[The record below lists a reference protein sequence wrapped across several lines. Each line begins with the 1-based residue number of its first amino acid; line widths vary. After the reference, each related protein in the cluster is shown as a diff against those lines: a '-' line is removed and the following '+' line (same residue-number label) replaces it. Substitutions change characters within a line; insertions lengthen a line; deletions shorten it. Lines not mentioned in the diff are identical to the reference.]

1 MRHKT
6 SALNQ
11 QNYHLDRWAEGYFQI
26 NDGNLTVSPNGCAV
40 DQDNL
45 KVKLPLAALVADLK
59 DQHQMR
65 LPLLVRFPQILKH
78 RIQQLTEAFAHSIS
92 QYQYQNQFMPVY
104 PIKVNQQYPVVHAIA
119 EGQRELGL
127 PLGLEAGSK
136 PELIAVLAQA
146 SEHKAVIVCNGYKDE
161 HYIRLALLAE
171 KLGHQVYI
179 VVEKM
184 SELPLVLAQAE
195 QLGVQPRLGIRAKLA
210 SIGQGNWQNTGG
222 EKSKFGLTSQQ
233 ILNFVETLK
242 QQNQLGCLQ
251 LLHFHLGSQIA
262 NIQDIAT
269 GLRECTQIYA
279 SLQSLGAQISTV
291 DVGGGL
297 GVDYEGTGSR
307 GACSMNYSVSQ
318 YADVVVAAWQQI
330 CAQNELPAP
339 RILTE
344 SGRAM
349 TAHHAVLVSDIVDN
363 EKAAEHIEVVDK
375 QLLSNFSQGQSLLAL
390 QERLVQYTVQN
401 HQGIGLIEFYHDI
414 LYWMDDLQAAFSHG
428 SINLQQRASAENLSK
443 QLLSYIAP
451 RLNAASRSQREVLE
465 AIQEK
470 LADKVFVNFSLF
482 QSLPDIWGIDQIFP
496 ILPLSQL
503 DQPIQHRA
511 VLQDITCDSDGRIDQ
526 YVDAEG
532 IESSLPLPSI
542 EKGTLL
548 GFFMVGAYQEILG
561 DMHNLFGDT
570 DAVDITVTANG
581 EWELSNAIK
590 GDAVKDVLDYVNFNT
605 NDIET
610 CLHQQVSRSELSAEE
625 KYLFAQELKDS
636 LSTYTYL
643 AT

>member
-11 QNYHLDRWAEGYFQI
+11 QNYHLDRWSEGYFQVKE
-26 NDGNLTVSPNGCAV
+26 GKLCVAPMNG
-40 DQDNL
+40 DSENIL
-45 KVKLPLAALVADLK
+45 ELSSLVESLSS
-59 DQHQMR
+59 QHKMR
-65 LPLLVRFPQILKH
+65 LPLLIRFPQILQH
-78 RIQQLTEAFAHSIS
+78 RIQQLTEAFS
-92 QYQYQNQFMPVY
+92 QAITQHQYANKFVPVY
-104 PIKVNQQYPVVHAIA
+104 PIKVNQQQPVVEAIA
-119 EGQRELGL
+119 QGQKSLNL

-146 SEHKAVIVCNGYKDE
+146 SDHKAVIICNGYKDE

-210 SIGQGNWQNTGG
+210 SIGKGNWQNTGG

-242 QQNQLGCLQ
+242 QQDQLDCLQ

-262 NIQDIAT
+262 NIQDITT

-279 SLQSLGAQISTV
+279 GLQSLGASISTV

-307 GACSMNYSVSQ
+307 GACSMNYSIEQ
-318 YADVVVAAWQQI
+318 YADAVVAAWQQV
-330 CAQNELPAP
+330 CSQNDLVAP

-344 SGRAM
+344 SGRAI
-349 TAHHAVLVSDIVDN
+349 TAHHAVLISDIIDN
-363 EKAAEHIEVVDK
+363 EMASEHIEVVDK
-375 QLLSNFSQGQSLLAL
+375 SLLSSFDQGRNLLTL
-390 QERLVQYTVQN
+390 EERLIQYTAQ
-401 HQGIGLIEFYHDI
+401 HHHGIGLIEFYHDV
-414 LYWMDDLQAAFSHG
+414 LYWMDDLQTAFSHG
-428 SINLQQRASAENLSK
+428 SIDLLQRASAENFSK

-451 RLNAASRSQREVLE
+451 RLNAANRSQREVLE

-496 ILPLSQL
+496 ILPLTQL

-532 IESSLPLPSI
+532 VESSLPLPSI

-570 DAVDITVTANG
+570 DAVDVTLNG
-581 EWELSNAIK
+581 LSWSISNAIQ

-605 NDIET
+605 SDIEER
-610 CLHQQVSRSELSAEE
+610 LHQQVSHSELSSEE
-625 KYLFAQELKDS
+625 KSLFAQELKDS

-643 AT
+643 SL